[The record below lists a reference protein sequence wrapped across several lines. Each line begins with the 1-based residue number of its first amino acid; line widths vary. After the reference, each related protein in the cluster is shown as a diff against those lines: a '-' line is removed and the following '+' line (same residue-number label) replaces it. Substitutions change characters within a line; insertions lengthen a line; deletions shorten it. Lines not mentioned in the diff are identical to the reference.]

1 MGGVKIN
8 TNAEVL
14 DKNGKVIK
22 GLWAA
27 GEVTG
32 GVHAGNRLGGNA
44 VADICVY
51 GKIAADSALEFI
63 KK

>member
-1 MGGVKIN
+1 MGGVQIN

-14 DKNGKVIK
+14 DESGNAIAD

-32 GVHAGNRLGGNA
+32 GIHAGGTTRW
-44 VADICVY
+44 
-51 GKIAADSALEFI
+51 
-63 KK
+63 